1 MGIIETIKMLA
12 EEEGVEKG
20 KITFVKSLLQNTDF
34 DNSKIAKLSD
44 MPEELVIQIKSELG
58 A

>member
-20 KITFVKSLLQNTDF
+20 KITILKSLLQNTDF
-34 DNSKIAKLSD
+34 DNSKIAKICD
-44 MPEELVIQIKSELG
+44 VPEELVKQIKSELNI
-58 A
+58 

>member
-12 EEEGVEKG
+12 KEEGVEKR

-34 DNSKIAKLSD
+34 DNSKIAKLCD
-44 MPEELVIQIKSELG
+44 VPEELVIQIKSELS